1 MATALVRS
9 GLLRTALRGGARNPA
24 APNRNFA
31 SSAHHD
37 DAYETAK
44 WEKITYLG
52 IATCTVLAIYNLS
65 KGHPHHDEPPAYPY
79 MHIRNK
85 EFPWED
91 NIVLR
96 LMVPVYFVKVLLSKH
111 QTGPCTF

>member
-9 GLLRTALRGGARNPA
+9 TLLRTALRGGGRGSGVPR
-24 APNRNFA
+24 RNFS

-65 KGHPHHDEPPAYPY
+65 KGHPHHEEPPDIFFFVVQAYSHL
-79 MHIRNK
+79 HIRNK
-85 EFPWED
+85 EFPWGPDGLFE
-91 NIVLR
+91 
-96 LMVPVYFVKVLLSKH
+96 VKH
-111 QTGPCTF
+111 